1 MPDFQSKSIQFLFKV
16 TLLLISISLLV
27 QIMIHWQSII
37 VPLLVSAFLSFLL
50 KPMVSWLEK
59 KGIPRILASL
69 AGLISIFVFTSGVLY
84 FFYSQIRNFDE
95 DFDGIKKRIAD
106 FEASLP
112 EVLRP
117 ESIDLSLERIFSYI
131 QENLNPIFDGIMNV
145 AGTITLVYLIP
156 VYVIL
161 MLHYRDFLFTF
172 LIKVVSKSDSG
183 DDSLEKLIVKIR
195 NVIQNYI
202 SGMFFVICIL
212 FVLNSLALIILDIRH
227 AFLFAAFA
235 AILNIIPFVGPLVG
249 SALPIVF
256 ALLTKDS
263 LLSPLAVF
271 AAFVIIQS
279 LESSI
284 ITPNIVGRNV
294 SINPLVT
301 LITLFVGAKIW
312 GVVGMILFIPMVAVI
327 KEIFMQIDD
336 LKPYA
341 YVLGTPG
348 NDKNEGSRNDNKFWN
363 RIKSIFK
370 KEKQ

>member
-1 MPDFQSKSIQFLFKV
+1 MPEFQSKSIQFLFKV
-16 TLLLISISLLV
+16 TLLLISLSLLV
-27 QIMIHWQSII
+27 QIMIGWQSII
-37 VPLLVSAFLSFLL
+37 VPLVVSAFLSFLL

-69 AGLISIFVFTSGVLY
+69 AGLISIIVFISGVVY
-84 FFYSQIRNFDE
+84 FFYSQIKNFDE
-95 DFDGIKKRIAD
+95 DFEGIKNRIAD
-106 FEASLP
+106 FEARLP
-112 EVLRP
+112 DILRP
-117 ESIDLSLERIFSYI
+117 ESIDLSLESIFSYI
-131 QENLNPIFDGIMNV
+131 QENLKPIFDGVMNV
-145 AGTITLVYLIP
+145 AGSLTLIYLIP
-156 VYVIL
+156 IYVIL
-161 MLHYRDFLFTF
+161 MLHYRDFLFAF
-172 LIKVVSKSDSG
+172 LIKVVSKNNSG
-183 DDSLEKLIVKIR
+183 DDALEKLIVKIR

-212 FVLNSLALIILDIRH
+212 FVINSLALIILDIRH

-235 AILNIIPFVGPLVG
+235 AILNIIPFIGPLIG
-249 SALPIVF
+249 SALPIAF

-263 LLSPLAVF
+263 LITPLAVF

-279 LESSI
+279 AESSI

-327 KEIFMQIDD
+327 KEIFMQIDG

-341 YVLGTPG
+341 YVLGTPDHDKKERPA
-348 NDKNEGSRNDNKFWN
+348 NDKKLWN
-363 RIKSIFK
+363 RLKSIFIK
-370 KEKQ
+370 KK

>member
-1 MPDFQSKSIQFLFKV
+1 MPDFQSKSVQFLFKI

-27 QIMIHWQSII
+27 QIMISWQSII
-37 VPLLVSAFLSFLL
+37 VPLVASAFLSFLL
-50 KPMVSWLEK
+50 KPMVTWLEK

-69 AGLISIFVFTSGVLY
+69 AGLISIFLFISGVLY
-84 FFYSQIRNFDE
+84 FFYSQIKNFDE
-95 DFDGIKKRIAD
+95 DFDGIKKRITD
-106 FEASLP
+106 FEAGLP
-112 EVLRP
+112 EFLRP
-117 ESIDLSLERIFSYI
+117 ESIDISLESVFSYI
-131 QENLNPIFDGIMNV
+131 QENLSSIFDGIINV
-145 AGTITLVYLIP
+145 AGSLTLIYLIP

-172 LIKVVSKSDSG
+172 LIKVVSKSNAG
-183 DDSLEKLIVKIR
+183 DDSLEKLIVNIR

-249 SALPIVF
+249 SALPIAF

-263 LLSPLAVF
+263 LLTPLAVF

-279 LESSI
+279 IESSI

-327 KEIFMQIDD
+327 KEIFMQIDG
-336 LKPYA
+336 LQPYA
-341 YVLGTPG
+341 YVLGTPEKEKK
-348 NDKNEGSRNDNKFWN
+348 DKPRSRKKLWI

-370 KEKQ
+370 KE